1 MELDIEC
8 LDRVYLNAYVPILQ
22 SSGQVV
28 AFMTQHLGLP
38 IPSPALFDKI
48 GQRFRRAVDSFA
60 EANHIPWVKFAKDD
74 RKAEVM
80 GPYLN
85 RAAATGRSGVVA
97 IGVAQEFQRVWAAY
111 RRETSTAAPQFT
123 FAKADRRVTCY
134 YFYLW
139 DEDFGPAF
147 IKVCAYFPYPAKIWV
162 NGHEWAKRQAARAGI
177 GFTELSNGFAAC
189 DDPAALQAICD
200 RLQPG
205 TIEVFAQRWLHRLPL
220 PFGRADQGAGY
231 WWEISMRQVEVSRT
245 MVFDAPRRARAF
257 FEALIADNL
266 DIGRPANVEIIFGR
280 RIRRDTRGVFRT
292 AIDRP
297 AIGPDTGGVVL
308 NIFYKHSR
316 IKQYL
321 KDGRA
326 MRIETVI
333 NAPRDLGCNA
343 RLPNLAELQ
352 AKARA
357 CNRRILEAERA
368 GQGTVLASPAFERIA
383 HPSVDADGRRT
394 PALRFGDPRVMAL
407 AGALC
412 RPCSRHRHHQQEPA
426 RLDDRTAARP
436 LHPRPD
442 DLRPAAAP
450 PRRADPPD
458 RALERKTV
466 PSARRMR
473 GVRGTR
479 DRALGGAMPAGVI
492 AGERIRA
499 VAGNSVRGAVVLVAG
514 PEGVRAGGSA
524 GLADIAG
531 QVPASPGMVPV
542 VFPDK
547 DRDRDGRDTAGRA
560 RGARPGCAGRRAR
573 SRAAAGAAARVG

>member
-1 MELDIEC
+1 MGARVVTVNEVLGGHVKLDIEC

-28 AFMTQHLGLP
+28 AFMTQYLGLP
-38 IPSPALFDKI
+38 IPSPALLEKI
-48 GQRFRRAVDSFA
+48 GQRFRRSVASFA
-60 EANHIPWVKFAKDD
+60 EANGIPWVKFAKDD
-74 RKAEVM
+74 RKADVM
-80 GPYLN
+80 RPYLD
-85 RAAATGRSGVVA
+85 RQAATGRSGVAA

-139 DEDFGPAF
+139 DEGFGPAF
-147 IKVCAYFPYPAKIWV
+147 IKVCAYFPYPAKIWL
-162 NGHEWAKRQAARAGI
+162 NGHEWAKRQAQRAGI

-189 DDPAALQAICD
+189 DDPAALQQICD
-200 RLQPG
+200 ALQPG

-220 PFGRADQGAGY
+220 PFDRGDQRAGY
-231 WWEISMRQVEVSRT
+231 WWEISMRQIEVSRT
-245 MVFDAPRRARAF
+245 IVLDAPRRARGF
-257 FEALIADNL
+257 FEALIGDNL

-280 RIRRDTRGVFRT
+280 RIRRDTPGVFRT

-297 AIGPDTGGVVL
+297 VIGPDTGQVVV
-308 NIFYKHSR
+308 NVFCKHSR

-412 RPCSRHRHHQQEPA
+412 ATLLAATGITNKSLRALMTGLLHAPYTPGQMTYDLRRLRLAGLIRRIEHTNHYVLTPDGAKVAIFYTKLHNRLLRPLLAADQPQAPAQLQGALRTIDQHVEDYITRA
-426 RLDDRTAARP
+426 RLGKAA
-436 LHPRPD
+436 
-442 DLRPAAAP
+442 
-450 PRRADPPD
+450 
-458 RALERKTV
+458 
-466 PSARRMR
+466 
-473 GVRGTR
+473 
-479 DRALGGAMPAGVI
+479 
-492 AGERIRA
+492 
-499 VAGNSVRGAVVLVAG
+499 
-514 PEGVRAGGSA
+514 
-524 GLADIAG
+524 
-531 QVPASPGMVPV
+531 
-542 VFPDK
+542 
-547 DRDRDGRDTAGRA
+547 
-560 RGARPGCAGRRAR
+560 
-573 SRAAAGAAARVG
+573 